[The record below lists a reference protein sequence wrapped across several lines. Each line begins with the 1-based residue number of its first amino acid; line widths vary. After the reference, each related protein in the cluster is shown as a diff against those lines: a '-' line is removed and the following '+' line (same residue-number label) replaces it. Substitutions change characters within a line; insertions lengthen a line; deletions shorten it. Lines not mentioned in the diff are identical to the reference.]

1 MIFVTIGSTDFDPLI
16 VKMDELAPALGDEVV
31 MQIGNGQYMPRN
43 GRFFRFAESLDN
55 YYHQADVIV
64 AHGGLGTII
73 EALELHKPLVCVVN
87 PTTYDR
93 HQEHLLEVFAQQGYL
108 LWCKD
113 MDQLPREV
121 EQARTATFAR
131 YQSPP
136 CSIARAISSY
146 LERPRKVTGAHQA
159 LKY

>member
-16 VKMDELAPALGDEVV
+16 IKMDELAPTLGDKVV
-31 MQIGNGQYMPRN
+31 MQIGNGQYVPRN
-43 GRFFRFAESLDN
+43 GPFFRFAETLDD
-55 YYHQADVIV
+55 YYRQADVIV

-73 EALELHKPLVCVVN
+73 EALELHKALVCVVN

-113 MDQLPREV
+113 MEHLP
-121 EQARTATFAR
+121 QAVAEARASSFAR
-131 YQSPP
+131 YQSPA
-136 CSIARAISSY
+136 CHIAEAINAY
-146 LERPRKVTGAHQA
+146 LARPG
-159 LKY
+159 

>member
-16 VKMDELAPALGDEVV
+16 VRMDELAPTLGDEVV
-31 MQIGNGQYMPRN
+31 MQIGNGQYVPQN
-43 GRFFRFAESLDN
+43 GRFFRFAESLDD

-73 EALELHKPLVCVVN
+73 EALELHKALVCVVN

-93 HQEHLLEVFAQQGYL
+93 HQEHLLEVFAQQGCL

-113 MDQLPREV
+113 MNELPRAV
-121 EQARTATFAR
+121 EHARTTNFAR

-136 CSIARAISSY
+136 CNIAQAINRY
-146 LERPRKVTGAHQA
+146 LERVK
-159 LKY
+159 